1 MIRDSLRFS
10 LISISRNKIRTMLTG
25 LCISIGV
32 ISILSIWII
41 TAAGKSAIDNEL
53 DSMGIN
59 GISII
64 ADNGD
69 LTNDDLNTVR
79 KQKGVSDAI
88 PVVID
93 TGKIITEKSSIYTL
107 SWGIDAGA
115 KTVISLEI
123 IQGRDINE
131 ADVINRERVC
141 IIDTTSA
148 CDIFGK
154 RNVIG
159 EKIELFVSGKY
170 DMYEIIGVADTKSC
184 LLKYAAGE

>member
-69 LTNDDLNTVR
+69 LTIDDLNTV
-79 KQKGVSDAI
+79 
-88 PVVID
+88 
-93 TGKIITEKSSIYTL
+93 
-107 SWGIDAGA
+107 
-115 KTVISLEI
+115 
-123 IQGRDINE
+123 
-131 ADVINRERVC
+131 
-141 IIDTTSA
+141 
-148 CDIFGK
+148 
-154 RNVIG
+154 
-159 EKIELFVSGKY
+159 
-170 DMYEIIGVADTKSC
+170 
-184 LLKYAAGE
+184 